1 MHETVNNII
10 DEINKVFPANDKAT
24 SGSRLGLTIEFFI
37 VFSRMEYALK
47 NSPFL
52 KSDPRKEEVKI
63 KMPDGPY
70 RAEADWT
77 GFAKDEAVSK
87 CFEALT
93 TPNSKVFNPKVA
105 CAYDFYTN
113 PHTLPKKQIVMKG
126 ALDWSEGGNA
136 GDKRSLEKALTL
148 VCRARNN
155 LFHGSKFTTP
165 EDDPFRNQNL
175 LIHGITIL
183 KAVMPLNDAVE
194 EAYNRT
200 INIYQENSQ

>member
-10 DEINKVFPANDKAT
+10 DEINKIFPVNEEAT

-47 NSPFL
+47 NSQFL
-52 KSDPRKEEVKI
+52 KSDPRKEKAKI
-63 KMPDGPY
+63 KKPDGPY
-70 RAEADWT
+70 GAVADWT

-87 CFEALT
+87 SFEALT
-93 TPNSKVFNPKVA
+93 TPKSKDFNLKVA
-105 CAYDFYTN
+105 SAYDFYTN
-113 PHTLPKKQIVMKG
+113 PNTLPKKQIVMKD
-126 ALDWSEGGNA
+126 ALDWSKGGNA
-136 GDKRSLEKALTL
+136 EDKKSLEKALTL

-183 KAVMPLNDAVE
+183 KAVVPLNDAVE

-200 INIYQENSQ
+200 INIYQEN